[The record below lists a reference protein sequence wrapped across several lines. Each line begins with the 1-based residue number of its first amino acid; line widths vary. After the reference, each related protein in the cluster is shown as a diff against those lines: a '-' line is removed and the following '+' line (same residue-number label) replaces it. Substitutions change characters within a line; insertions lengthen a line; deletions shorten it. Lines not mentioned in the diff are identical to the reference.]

1 MKLISAVRRRRMAGD
16 IEARLAAYASDL
28 PSQAIAQI
36 QLELLNR
43 EWARTV
49 KRIPFYSK
57 LVAANAAPGEFES
70 LEHFFA
76 VAPMANRSLIH
87 QHAAGMCDPSRGP
100 DSWRITGGSTSQPV
114 QLPAWRE
121 EFVHAQYDM
130 WAARSW
136 YSIDPGSRLFLL
148 WGHSHLLGTGLKGRW
163 NGFRRSLND
172 RLLQYRRFSAY
183 NLSAE
188 RLKQAAAEM
197 IAFRPDYFLG
207 YSVALDSFARANE
220 DMAGRLRALNLKVCN
235 RHFRVVPRA
244 GVRRSLS
251 TPSRDRRARIG
262 ADGAIA
268 GYGSVETNVIAHTH
282 PSGGYRVFWRTHLV
296 EALPVAGTRRCRV
309 LITSLY
315 PRCFPLVRYEM
326 GDEIEVEDTQS
337 PAEGV
342 LRFRAVIGRCN
353 DSIRWETGQPCT
365 PRRLVMQCA
374 RNGRCE
380 ASR

>member
-16 IEARLAAYASDL
+16 IEARVAAYASDL

-57 LVAANAAPGEFES
+57 LVDANAAPGEFES

-121 EFVHAQYDM
+121 EFIHAQYDM

-163 NGFRRSLND
+163 NGFRRSLDD

-183 NLSAE
+183 NLSEE

-197 IAFRPDYFLG
+197 IGFRPDYFLG

-220 DMAGRLRALNLKVCN
+220 DMAGRLRALHLKV
-235 RHFRVVPRA
+235 
-244 GVRRSLS
+244 
-251 TPSRDRRARIG
+251 
-262 ADGAIA
+262 
-268 GYGSVETNVIAHTH
+268 
-282 PSGGYRVFWRTHLV
+282 
-296 EALPVAGTRRCRV
+296 
-309 LITSLY
+309 
-315 PRCFPLVRYEM
+315 
-326 GDEIEVEDTQS
+326 
-337 PAEGV
+337 
-342 LRFRAVIGRCN
+342 VIGTSESFPGRSPPFAYRIC
-353 DSIRWETGQPCT
+353 
-365 PRRLVMQCA
+365 LA
-374 RNGRCE
+374 RP
-380 ASR
+380 